1 MTYDRYYY
9 SVLTDAE
16 KKVYRA
22 IYSGL
27 ERFEARINLPYAS
40 ADLWRVVEAV
50 NLDNPHLFYVDFS
63 ECKIQKTPFNEA
75 YMPFYYFSRKHT
87 ADLWGRVKDEVSAM
101 VSGIYGDAY
110 EKQLAIHDVLA
121 KSLAYDERA
130 KTDRSL
136 APYSST
142 VLGVF
147 LHKKALCEGIA
158 KAAKLLLN
166 SLDIKSIVA
175 IGKMHSDTSVNHA
188 WNIVK
193 IDGIATHLD
202 ITNDLDA
209 DNSGIIHHAYCNL
222 TDEQIAKT
230 HSLLYKY
237 PECNVDRYDYFIKNG
252 LCVKHKADLECII
265 SRACSRGWRYAEFRL
280 ENSSID
286 ENTVLQ
292 TAMRFLVA
300 HANLRCVNLASYINH
315 EHGVFTLQW

>member
-9 SVLTDAE
+9 SVLTGAE
-16 KKVYRA
+16 KKIYKA
-22 IYSGL
+22 IYNGL

-121 KSLAYDERA
+121 KSIAYDERA

-136 APYSST
+136 APHSST

-147 LHKKALCEGIA
+147 LHKRALCEGIA

-166 SLDIKSIVA
+166 VLDIKSIVA
-175 IGKMHSDTSVNHA
+175 IGKMHFDSAINHA

-193 IDGIATHLD
+193 INGTATHLD

-209 DNSGIIHHAYCNL
+209 DHSGIIHHTYCNL
-222 TDEQIAKT
+222 SDAQIAKT
-230 HSLLYKY
+230 HSMLYKY
-237 PECNVDRYDYFIKNG
+237 PQCDSSQYDFFIKNG
-252 LCVKHKADLECII
+252 LCVRHKADLERVI
-265 SRACSRGWRYAEFRL
+265 SRACSRGVRYAEFRL
-280 ENSSID
+280 ENSGID
-286 ENTVLQ
+286 KNAVLQ
-292 TAMRFLVA
+292 ATMQTLVEHA
-300 HANLRCVNLASYINH
+300 HLRCINMASYINH
-315 EHGVFTLQW
+315 EQDVFALQW

>member
-9 SVLTDAE
+9 SVLTGAE
-16 KKVYRA
+16 KKIYKA
-22 IYSGL
+22 IYNGL

-121 KSLAYDERA
+121 KSIAYDERA

-147 LHKKALCEGIA
+147 LHKRALCEGIA

-166 SLDIKSIVA
+166 VLDIKSIVA
-175 IGKMHSDTSVNHA
+175 IGKMHFDSAINHA

-193 IDGIATHLD
+193 INGTATHLD

-209 DNSGIIHHAYCNL
+209 DHSGIIHHTYCNL
-222 TDEQIAKT
+222 SDAQIAKT
-230 HSLLYKY
+230 HSMLYKY
-237 PECNVDRYDYFIKNG
+237 PQCDSSQYDFFIKNG
-252 LCVKHKADLECII
+252 LCVRHKADLERVI
-265 SRACSRGWRYAEFRL
+265 SRACSRGVRYAEFRL
-280 ENSSID
+280 ENSGID
-286 ENTVLQ
+286 KNAVLQ
-292 TAMRFLVA
+292 ATMQTLVEHA
-300 HANLRCVNLASYINH
+300 HLRCINMASYINH
-315 EHGVFTLQW
+315 EQDVFALQW